1 MSEIKKELYE
11 LVTNTVIPEV
21 ESYIEDLHKLI
32 ENNEQTD
39 ETLEEVRD
47 MESFLVELQNIL
59 LAIDENK
66 IDDEQSKEILVKIE
80 TMINEHSQH

>member
-1 MSEIKKELYE
+1 M
-11 LVTNTVIPEV
+11 IPEV

-80 TMINEHSQH
+80 TMINEHSEH

>member
-11 LVTNTVIPEV
+11 LVTNTMIPEV

-80 TMINEHSQH
+80 TMINEHSEH

>member
-11 LVTNTVIPEV
+11 LVTNTMIPEV
-21 ESYIEDLHKLI
+21 ENYIEDLHKLI

-66 IDDEQSKEILVKIE
+66 IEDEQAKEILEKINK
-80 TMINEHSQH
+80 MIEEHSEH

>member
-80 TMINEHSQH
+80 TMINEHSEH

>member
-11 LVTNTVIPEV
+11 LVTNTMIPEV

>member
-1 MSEIKKELYE
+1 M
-11 LVTNTVIPEV
+11 IPEV

-66 IDDEQSKEILVKIE
+66 IDDEQAKEILVKIE
-80 TMINEHSQH
+80 TMINEHSEH

>member
-11 LVTNTVIPEV
+11 LVTNTMIPEV
-21 ESYIEDLHKLI
+21 ENYIEDLHKLI

-66 IDDEQSKEILVKIE
+66 IDDEQAKEILEKINK
-80 TMINEHSQH
+80 MIEEHSEH

>member
-11 LVTNTVIPEV
+11 LVTNTMIPEV

-66 IDDEQSKEILVKIE
+66 IEDEQAKEILEKINK
-80 TMINEHSQH
+80 MIEEHSEH